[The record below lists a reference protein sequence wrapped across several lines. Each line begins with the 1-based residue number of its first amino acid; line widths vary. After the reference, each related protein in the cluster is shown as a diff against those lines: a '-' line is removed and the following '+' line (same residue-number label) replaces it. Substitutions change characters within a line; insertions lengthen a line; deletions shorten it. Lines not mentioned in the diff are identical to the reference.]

1 MKQIEKVTLS
11 ISILSL
17 LVSIFSLIVLFSKL

>member
-1 MKQIEKVTLS
+1 MKPIEKVTLS
-11 ISILSL
+11 ISIVSL